1 MKRRLDEK
9 SADHTES
16 DSNDQDSTSSDSEDD
31 FEKGKLIIMYNTFL
45 DLLHLI
51 TVNKSHARKKAKKAK
66 KKAKKAKIAATLGLA
81 GAKQGTSKTMPELD
95 ANKTLQ
101 GTSNE
106 SVQVV
111 TVVKP
116 AEMLENAFNVLPG
129 DKSKMA
135 PSRLTTLSIWTTMKS
150 KMERRSP

>member
-1 MKRRLDEK
+1 
-9 SADHTES
+9 
-16 DSNDQDSTSSDSEDD
+16 
-31 FEKGKLIIMYNTFL
+31 MYNTFL

-81 GAKQGTSKTMPELD
+81 GAKQGPSKTMPELD

-116 AEMLENAFNVLPG
+116 AETLENAFNVLPG